1 MRKISLLALALGGV
15 MYAGEMNYEE
25 ISTQS
30 IFKLAS
36 SLQAELGKMMK
47 SDPSGLKGL
56 HYCAYTA
63 QDLTKEINQG
73 FEENVTVRR
82 TALKVRNLLNTPTN
96 QDLEVM
102 KEFKNQIEKEKQDPV
117 AMAKVI
123 ETNEAYFMYKPLTIG
138 EVCLKCHGDIDKMDK
153 SLVEELAKQYPNDK
167 ATGYKLG
174 DFRGVLV
181 SIIAK

>member
-1 MRKISLLALALGGV
+1 MKRVSLLALVLGGAI
-15 MYAGEMNYEE
+15 YAGEMNYEE
-25 ISTQS
+25 VSTQS

-36 SLQAELGKMMK
+36 ALQTELGKMMK

-56 HYCAYTA
+56 HYCSFAA

-73 FEENVTVRR
+73 FDENVTVRR
-82 TALKVRNLLNTPTN
+82 TALKLRNILNTPTA
-96 QDLEVM
+96 QDVEVM
-102 KEFKNQIEKEKQDPV
+102 KEFKEQIEKEKSDPV
-117 AMAKVI
+117 TMAKII
-123 ETNEAYFMYKPLTIG
+123 ETNEAYFMYKPLAIG
-138 EVCLKCHGDIDKMDK
+138 EVCLKCHGDISKMDK
-153 SLVEELAKQYPNDK
+153 SLVEEIAKQYPTDK